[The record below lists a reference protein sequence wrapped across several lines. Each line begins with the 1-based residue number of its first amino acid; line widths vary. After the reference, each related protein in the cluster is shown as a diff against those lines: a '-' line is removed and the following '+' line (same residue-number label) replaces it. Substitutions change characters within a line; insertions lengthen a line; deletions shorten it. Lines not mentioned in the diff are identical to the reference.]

1 MMHSNIF
8 QINSVLNAFKNPK
21 NPKCITVSTKMFSS
35 TTVFD
40 MSKNKTE
47 IFLNTNQYV
56 SMISEGSCDT
66 DDWSNDAENSALHH
80 RNKLHLK
87 YI

>member
-1 MMHSNIF
+1 MKKHCQGNATKCFYFTFMMHSNIF

-21 NPKCITVSTKMFSS
+21 NPKCITVSTKIFSS
-35 TTVFD
+35 TTVLD

-66 DDWSNDAENSALHH
+66 DDWS
-80 RNKLHLK
+80 
-87 YI
+87 I

>member
-47 IFLNTNQYV
+47 IFQMVQMV
-56 SMISEGSCDT
+56 ST
-66 DDWSNDAENSALHH
+66 LKFLHFAC
-80 RNKLHLK
+80 
-87 YI
+87 